1 MVAGKHRRT
10 ALVLS
15 PKDDEFAWSERGALA
30 ASSGDWF
37 ANPKA
42 DEIRSML
49 DIYFEAFGEG
59 AFGDPNP
66 EHFMRFV
73 RHQQAKKGFGS
84 LTYVATRKVE
94 SIFEERMQNI
104 LANEAVKVEC
114 GDVHA
119 YPYVHACMYAHARV
133 RTHPQVERDDVLVDL
148 ASMSKQW
155 ASSPN
160 VMLGASRKGLRN
172 AVKDAETVSETVATQ
187 HTDTDTDTLNTCP

>member
-1 MVAGKHRRT
+1 MRMVAGKHRRT

-94 SIFEERMQNI
+94 SIFEERMQMI
-104 LANEAVKVEC
+104 LANEDSRSSVAMC
-114 GDVHA
+114 MHA
-119 YPYVHACMYAHARV
+119 YPHVHACMYAHARV
-133 RTHPQVERDDVLVDL
+133 RTHPGRARRRARRSD
-148 ASMSKQW
+148 
-155 ASSPN
+155 P
-160 VMLGASRKGLRN
+160 
-172 AVKDAETVSETVATQ
+172 
-187 HTDTDTDTLNTCP
+187 